1 MTTQNSNC
9 FKGWIRRGLMARTA
23 SFIYIL
29 LVALVLNGCQQK
41 NLSTTPGIEPP
52 GGDVPAALQ
61 QELKVREDLLKALL
75 AGYTF
80 YKGTATIKDD
90 SVISSETERD
100 KLNGSGD
107 HFLTSDEV
115 LVFDPKTETVYLI
128 ARSMYY
134 TGEDNFTFT
143 DLPTGVSSRNTQ
155 IYSGENHE
163 YYGTGILVKK
173 ELMGATAT
181 ADGSG
186 SSTEKASD
194 YELVFTNNPVRM
206 RPMDRVILTNPPP
219 HKTFWVTL
227 SSPAT
232 ESVLVSGVTNQPD
245 EVPYEVLNLMPNLPE
260 ITFNR
265 TYNHGLDT
273 YAQLTNGFY
282 GYPSGFFECDY
293 SEVTVEEALEAAEE
307 IRDAQESQKAYEAMA
322 ENQPE
327 AWKETARL
335 GDALA
340 GAADASAGLQA
351 TVERAAG
358 EGAPSGGDATT
369 ILRAADALIS
379 DPEVT
384 RQLERLETLPEG
396 ASVSSQE
403 QTSNQPETNGTPRKL
418 EGVVLEASGEAGAGP
433 EQQRLTSTCAAALP
447 ELEGAFQAY
456 GDAARSL
463 SSGLSELRA
472 VSPITADTD
481 ADAVLEI
488 LEDLIGAVASLEK
501 ADARAE
507 TLLNPLHTV
516 LSRLSRQ
523 GESPL
528 EVKYERLNTL
538 FNVWAGEAGL
548 DSDLD
553 SEPGSAPNVNLEEGT
568 TLPSGYPVE
577 VVPLP
582 KNSKLIISEAF
593 PDSDGQP
600 SGYTLTLKASA
611 APAEIAAYYTS
622 VFSAVAG
629 VETTKMG
636 DMTIFSG
643 QRLGFDFSVMV
654 TANSMGGTEQS
665 VVQISVMAE

>member
-1 MTTQNSNC
+1 MTTQNSHC
-9 FKGWIRRGLMARTA
+9 LKGRITRGLKARTTIFA
-23 SFIYIL
+23 YIL
-29 LVALVLNGCQQK
+29 LAALTLSGCQQK
-41 NLSTTPGIEPP
+41 NLAPAPGIEQPA
-52 GGDVPAALQ
+52 GDVPAALE
-61 QELKVREDLLKALL
+61 QELQVREDLLKELL

-100 KLNGSGD
+100 KLNGSGE
-107 HFLTSDEV
+107 HYLTSDEV
-115 LVFDPKTETVYLI
+115 LVYDPKTEAVYLI

-134 TGEDNFTFT
+134 IGEDSFTFT
-143 DLPTGVSSRNTQ
+143 DLPTGVSTRSTQ
-155 IYSGENHE
+155 YYSGENHE

-181 ADGSG
+181 AGGSG

-219 HKTFWVTL
+219 HKTYWVTL
-227 SSPAT
+227 SSPAVD
-232 ESVLVSGVTNQPD
+232 SVLVSGVTNQPE
-245 EVPYEVLNLMPNLPE
+245 EVPYEVLNLMPNLPD

-265 TYNHGLDT
+265 TYNHGLDS

-282 GYPSGFFECDY
+282 GYPSGYFECEY
-293 SEVTVEEALEAAEE
+293 TEVTVEEALEAAEE

-340 GAADASAGLQA
+340 GAADASAGIQEIV
-351 TVERAAG
+351 TRAAG
-358 EGAPSGGDATT
+358 EGVLSGGDSNT
-369 ILRAADALIS
+369 ILRAADALVS

-384 RQLERLETLPEG
+384 RQLERMDPLPEG

-403 QTSNQPETNGTPRKL
+403 QTSNQPETSGTPRKL
-418 EGVVLEASGEAGAGP
+418 EGVVLEASGETGAGP

-456 GDAARSL
+456 ADAARSF

-472 VSPITADTD
+472 MAPITADTD
-481 ADAVLEI
+481 ADAVLVI
-488 LEDLIGAVASLEK
+488 LEDLFGAAESLEK
-501 ADARAE
+501 ADSRTEA
-507 TLLNPLHTV
+507 LLNPLHTV
-516 LSRLSRQ
+516 LSRLNRQ
-523 GESPL
+523 GEAPS

-538 FNVWAGEAGL
+538 FKVWAGDAF
-548 DSDLD
+548 LD

-582 KNSKLIISEAF
+582 KNAKLIISEAL
-593 PDSDGQP
+593 PDSEGQP
-600 SGYTLTLKASA
+600 SGYTLTLKTSA
-611 APAEIAAYYTS
+611 APSEIAAYYTS

-643 QRLGFDFSVMV
+643 QRLGFEFSVMV
-654 TANSMGGTEQS
+654 TANSMGGTELS
-665 VVQISVMAE
+665 MVQISVMAE